1 MLLIISV
8 GDICS
13 YLKKCFYI
21 LFLQSCCHEN
31 HMSYLGL
38 IKLILSSLIVNQGV
52 SA

>member
-13 YLKKCFYI
+13 YSYCFYI